1 MIPFPLSP
9 TLSPV
14 PGERGFK
21 PARIRTL
28 TSQGTTLDISERP
41 EDLVA
46 RIQAGDRRAE
56 DRLVESYGRGVAILL
71 DRHTNGR
78 PEAEDLFQDT
88 FRLVI
93 EKLRKG
99 ELREPAKLPGFLAQI
114 ARSLAIEH
122 YRKVQRR
129 KTEPDSDALAEVQ
142 ASGSGQLSDL
152 VKKEDAGLVRRVI
165 QDLGTQRDRDILLR
179 FYIAEE
185 DKERISADF
194 GLSSL
199 QFNRVLHRARERYR
213 ELYLERIGRRALGII
228 LLLVPLSLLGR
239 RKAG

>member
-1 MIPFPLSP
+1 M
-9 TLSPV
+9 
-14 PGERGFK
+14 
-21 PARIRTL
+21 
-28 TSQGTTLDISERP
+28 
-41 EDLVA
+41 
-46 RIQAGDRRAE
+46 
-56 DRLVESYGRGVAILL
+56 AILL

-129 KTEPDSDALAEVQ
+129 KTDPDSDALGEVE
-142 ASGSGQLSDL
+142 ASGSGQLADL
-152 VKKEDAGLVRRVI
+152 LKKEDSGLVRRVI
-165 QDLGTQRDRDILLR
+165 QELGTQRDRDILLR

-228 LLLVPLSLLGR
+228 LLLIPLSFAGR
-239 RKAG
+239 RTTG

>member
-1 MIPFPLSP
+1 MPDVL
-9 TLSPV
+9 
-14 PGERGFK
+14 
-21 PARIRTL
+21 A
-28 TSQGTTLDISERP
+28 SQGSTLDVSERP

-56 DRLVESYGRGVAILL
+56 ERLVETYGRGIAILL
-71 DRHTNGR
+71 DRQTNGR
-78 PEAEDLFQDT
+78 PEAEDIFQET

-93 EKLRKG
+93 EKLRRG

-114 ARSLAIEH
+114 ARSLTIEH
-122 YRKVQRR
+122 YRKIQRR
-129 KTEPDSDALAEVQ
+129 KTEPDSDAVAEVE
-142 ASGSGQLSDL
+142 ASGSGPLSEL
-152 VKKEDAGLVRRVI
+152 LTREDAGLVRQVI
-165 QDLGTQRDRDILLR
+165 RELGTERDRDILLR

-213 ELYLERIGRRALGII
+213 ELYLERVGRRALGII
-228 LLLVPLSLLGR
+228 LLFVTLSLGGR
-239 RKAG
+239 RAG

>member
-1 MIPFPLSP
+1 M
-9 TLSPV
+9 
-14 PGERGFK
+14 
-21 PARIRTL
+21 
-28 TSQGTTLDISERP
+28 
-41 EDLVA
+41 
-46 RIQAGDRRAE
+46 
-56 DRLVESYGRGVAILL
+56 AILL

-93 EKLRKG
+93 EKLRRG

-129 KTEPDSDALAEVQ
+129 KTDPDSDALADVM
-142 ASGSGQLSDL
+142 ASGSGQLAEL
-152 VKKEDAGLVRRVI
+152 LKREDAGLVRQVI
-165 QDLGTQRDRDILLR
+165 RELGTERDRDLLLR

-185 DKERISADF
+185 DKERISADH
-194 GLSSL
+194 GLTGL

-213 ELYLERIGRRALGII
+213 ELYLERAGRRLLGII
-228 LLLVPLSLLGR
+228 LLLIPLSLGER
-239 RKAG
+239 EAG